1 MKLDLNDEKIFI
13 AGSTG
18 MVGSSIKR
26 FLKNKL
32 KASDQNLLTPSR
44 KELDLTNI
52 EKVNLWFKKNNPDIV
67 IIAAA
72 KVGGI
77 LANSSHPADF
87 LLENISLKLT

>member
-32 KASDQNLLTPSR
+32 KASDQNLFDS
-44 KELDLTNI
+44 I
-52 EKVNLWFKKNNPDIV
+52 KKR
-67 IIAAA
+67 
-72 KVGGI
+72 
-77 LANSSHPADF
+77 
-87 LLENISLKLT
+87 T